1 MKKIKFYLLASIV
14 VFIGC
19 KKSGDDEDPNILEL
33 RQTLRSVILYGK
45 D

>member
-19 KKSGDDEDPNILEL
+19 KKSGDDEDPNIIRIEKNKIN
-33 RQTLRSVILYGK
+33 RNTAT
-45 D
+45 